1 MYFEAE
7 WNVLKAKE
15 ELDLFFLRKLLATL
29 LITDCRGTKVEVW
42 GPEAKERQE
51 YLGLEIV
58 RRGQIWGIF

>member
-51 YLGLEIV
+51 YLGL
-58 RRGQIWGIF
+58 